1 MRCCRKAVERVMAW
15 LKKTAVLYPIC
26 RTCPGERVLVLILDM
41 VEQES
46 ALRYISKSLIPKV
59 YQLKS

>member
-1 MRCCRKAVERVMAW
+1 MAW

-59 YQLKS
+59 YQLES